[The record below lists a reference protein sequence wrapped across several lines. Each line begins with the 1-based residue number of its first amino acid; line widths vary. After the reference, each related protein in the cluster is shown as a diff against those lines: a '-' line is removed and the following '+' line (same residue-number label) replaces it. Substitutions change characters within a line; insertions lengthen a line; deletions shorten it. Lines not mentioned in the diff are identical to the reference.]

1 MLLSDRDYNG
11 EMKVGDE
18 LRKARELQQLQK
30 DLHPNKSKIRR
41 DVEAWRSARDKV
53 IEECGGLKELEKYNK
68 GEENNFNYEKLKQW
82 DRFNSKSVLKQDESG
97 DILLYKQIEQ
107 EIGNIVYEV
116 DGDGGA
122 QYQEVKDQINN
133 ITRIYRDFSTGDIS
147 WNNVP

>member
-1 MLLSDRDYNG
+1 
-11 EMKVGDE
+11 
-18 LRKARELQQLQK
+18 
-30 DLHPNKSKIRR
+30 
-41 DVEAWRSARDKV
+41 
-53 IEECGGLKELEKYNK
+53 
-68 GEENNFNYEKLKQW
+68 
-82 DRFNSKSVLKQDESG
+82 
-97 DILLYKQIEQ
+97 LLYKQIEQ

>member
-68 GEENNFNYEKLKQW
+68 GEENNFNAEKIKQW